1 MYIVNQFEECKKMVD
16 KIRRKRELIAEINDK
31 LYSPKNQIVS
41 DMPRGGATE
50 NIIDKYLEKK
60 QCEEEAIKELQK
72 QLTEKWNG
80 IETRLKEKGTNQENI
95 ILMYERFICSK
106 SWQSCVDYMKERY
119 PSGNWNA
126 NKAFRTYRS
135 NLYKLN
141 K

>member
-1 MYIVNQFEECKKMVD
+1 MIE
-16 KIRRKRELIAEINDK
+16 EINDK

-41 DMPRGGATE
+41 DMPRGGAAE
-50 NIIDKYLEKK
+50 NLIDKLVEKK
-60 QCEEEAIKELQK
+60 QCEEEVIKELQK
-72 QLTEKWNG
+72 QLTEKWND
-80 IETRLKEKGTNQENI
+80 IETRLKGKGTNQENI
-95 ILMYERFICSK
+95 ILMYERFIRSK

-119 PSGNWNA
+119 PNGNWNT